1 MDQTQA
7 LYAMIAVPICMV
19 AGTMLIYWLFD

>member
-7 LYAMIAVPICMV
+7 LYAMIAVPMCMIV
-19 AGTMLIYWLFD
+19 GAVLLYWLFD